1 MLKGNSMDFVTEIT
15 ETIRHDINLHKR
27 LSEMVVED
35 NWKVR
40 DDTLDFVDERH
51 KNRAELEKEIED
63 TNRSIVNLFLMS
75 DIASEDTSS
84 ERKKEIV
91 MLMNAL
97 LKTIKET
104 LELVNKAVVCL
115 SKDKSETSIQL
126 KKVNM
131 GRKALSS
138 YARYGTI

>member
-15 ETIRHDINLHKR
+15 ETIRHDIDLHQR
-27 LSEMVVED
+27 LSEMVAED

-40 DDTLDFVDERH
+40 DDTLDFVDKRH

-63 TNRSIVNLFLMS
+63 TNRSIVNLFLIS
-75 DIASEDTSS
+75 DIASEDVSS
-84 ERKKEIV
+84 ERKKEVV

-97 LKTIKET
+97 RETIKET
-104 LELVNKAVVCL
+104 LEIVNKAVVYL
-115 SKDKSETSIQL
+115 KKDKTETSIQL